1 MKQTISTLSAI
12 ASKAL
17 LILSAIG
24 LLLMTAIIGWQ
35 VFGRYVLGSSPSW
48 SEQASLTIMIWFIFL
63 AGAAG
68 VREKFHIRII
78 AVERAV
84 PLPLRK
90 GMRVFQHVVLG
101 LCGLAMLWWGAE
113 LVVRTWSHD
122 IPSLGLPRGVAYL
135 ALPIA
140 GFLIAVF
147 SIENLI
153 KDSPEASVDIDN
165 SLYDEKA
172 GLEETR

>member
-1 MKQTISTLSAI
+1 
-12 ASKAL
+12 
-17 LILSAIG
+17 
-24 LLLMTAIIGWQ
+24 MTTIIGWQ

-48 SEQASLTIMIWFIFL
+48 SEQAALTIMIWFIFL

-84 PLPLRK
+84 PAKTRK
-90 GMRVFQHVVLG
+90 GMRVFQHLVLG
-101 LCGLAMLWWGAE
+101 LCGLAMLWWGGE
-113 LVVRTWSHD
+113 LVIRTWSHD

-140 GFLIAVF
+140 GFLIAIF

-153 KDSPEASVDIDN
+153 EDTPDASTEIDT

-172 GLEETR
+172 GLEEMR